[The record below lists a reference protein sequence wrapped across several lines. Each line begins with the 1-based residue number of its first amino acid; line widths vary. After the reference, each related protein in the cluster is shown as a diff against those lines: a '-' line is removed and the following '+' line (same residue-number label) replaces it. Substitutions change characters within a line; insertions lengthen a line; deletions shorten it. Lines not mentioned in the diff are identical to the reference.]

1 MKLNKHIV
9 AFSDAYPDV
18 APLLEKFED
27 YFNQYL
33 FEVEGKK
40 NKSGSFKTFAQ
51 SAEGREVP
59 ITFSEKEALINKE
72 FKDVVYKLSGVQNP
86 KMLPDVVWSTNPN
99 VGWYTYA
106 IVSTMIDA
114 VLPDVLID
122 TIGLYTDIR
131 NVGWGD
137 SAVFNIEPRDLFPV
151 TKAGRGKRMGELQK
165 QFVGQPVSLIPENH
179 QMTVGVALYRVLS
192 GAESLARFAAK
203 AIRSMETQVTIDAYT
218 AFNTA
223 MLALPTT
230 AGNAQL
236 RAAGWSQ
243 DTFTYFAQKVSA
255 WNGGAQAIAMG
266 TKRGLA
272 KILPLNA
279 NYRYDIESDFV
290 RVGYIRNLAGVDTL
304 ELPQVADWE
313 NPFGLKLNDDVI
325 YIMSPSAQKPVKL
338 VLEGTTLS
346 YTSSQFD
353 AANLTQTTTFQKSWI
368 AGVAT
373 NCVAATI
380 TL

>member
-51 SAEGREVP
+51 NAEGREVP

-272 KILPLNA
+272 KVLPLNA

-353 AANLTQTTTFQKSWI
+353 AANLTQTTTFQKSWL

-373 NCVAATI
+373 NCIAATI

>member
-51 SAEGREVP
+51 NAEGREVP

-192 GAESLARFAAK
+192 GAESLARFASK
-203 AIRSMETQVTIDAYT
+203 AIRSLETQVTIDAYT

-272 KILPLNA
+272 KVLPLNA

-353 AANLTQTTTFQKSWI
+353 AANLTQTTTFQKSWL

-373 NCVAATI
+373 NCIAATI

>member
-1 MKLNKHIV
+1 MNLNKNIV

-18 APLLEKFED
+18 APLLDQFSD
-27 YFNQYL
+27 YYAQYRA
-33 FEVEGKK
+33 EVEGVKGMSFSTTAVEEV
-40 NKSGSFKTFAQ
+40 SGKI
-51 SAEGREVP
+51 VP
-59 ITFSEKEALINKE
+59 MSFSEKETQINKMFRE
-72 FKDVVYKLSGVQNP
+72 TVYKLAGVQNP
-86 KMLPDVVWSTNPN
+86 KMLPDIVWSTNPQ
-99 VGWYTYA
+99 VSWYTFA

-114 VLPDVLID
+114 VLPDVLIS

-131 NVGWGD
+131 NIGWGD

-151 TKAGRGKRMGELQK
+151 SKAGRGKRMGELQK
-165 QFVGQPVSLIPENH
+165 QFTGQIALVPENH
-179 QMTVGVALYRVLS
+179 EMTVGVALYRVLS
-192 GAESLARFAAK
+192 GAESLARFASK
-203 AIRSMETQVTIDAYT
+203 AIRSMETQVTVDAFT

-223 MLALPTT
+223 MLALPNTP
-230 AGNAQL
+230 GNGQL

-243 DTFTYFAQKVSA
+243 DTFTNFAQKVSA
-255 WNGGAQAIAMG
+255 WNGGSQAIALG
-266 TKRGLA
+266 TKRALA
-272 KILPLNA
+272 KVLPLNA

-325 YIMSPSAQKPVKL
+325 YIMSPSAQKPIKL

-346 YTSSQFD
+346 YTSAQFD
-353 AANLTQTTTFQKSWI
+353 AANLTQTTTFQKSWV

-373 NCVAATI
+373 NAIAATI

>member
-40 NKSGSFKTFAQ
+40 NKAGSFKTFAQ
-51 SAEGREVP
+51 NAEGREVP

-272 KILPLNA
+272 KVLPLNA

-353 AANLTQTTTFQKSWI
+353 AANTQTTTFQKSWV